1 MSHLSVTAISFF
13 IIVLC
18 VGNIIVLSMSTIK
31 ISVPGSSQISGPGS
45 SQISG
50 PGSSQISGPGSFQDL
65 EELVTNN
72 RNYELSTR
80 FNNYSHKQE
89 KEKYYQIKNW
99 MKKILRENE
108 HNIIVG
114 KHNYIQIQLL
124 RQNSEKKLKRRKTWE
139 DLAELK
145 ALDVLIKKSR
155 NAMAKWTR
163 V

>member
-1 MSHLSVTAISFF
+1 MIENNSSVGENMSHLSVTAISFF

-18 VGNIIVLSMSTIK
+18 VGNMIVLSMSTIK
-31 ISVPGSSQISGPGS
+31 ISGPGS
-45 SQISG
+45 SQTSG
-50 PGSSQISGPGSFQDL
+50 PASSQGL

-80 FNNYSHKQE
+80 FNNYSHKKE
-89 KEKYYQIKNW
+89 KEKYFQIKNW

-124 RQNSEKKLKRRKTWE
+124 RQNSEKKLKRRKTWV

>member
-1 MSHLSVTAISFF
+1 
-13 IIVLC
+13 
-18 VGNIIVLSMSTIK
+18 MSTIK
-31 ISVPGSSQISGPGS
+31 ISGPGS
-45 SQISG
+45 SQTSG
-50 PGSSQISGPGSFQDL
+50 PGSSQTSGPGSFQGF

-124 RQNSEKKLKRRKTWE
+124 RQNSEKKLKRRKTWV

-145 ALDVLIKKSR
+145 ALDVLIKKSK

>member
-1 MSHLSVTAISFF
+1 MSHLSVTAISVF

-18 VGNIIVLSMSTIK
+18 LGNMIVLSMSTIK
-31 ISVPGSSQISGPGS
+31 ISGPGSSQTSGPGS
-45 SQISG
+45 SQT
-50 PGSSQISGPGSFQDL
+50 SGPGSFQGF

-124 RQNSEKKLKRRKTWE
+124 RQNSEKKLKRRKTWV

-145 ALDVLIKKSR
+145 ALDVLIKKSK

>member
-18 VGNIIVLSMSTIK
+18 VGNMIVLSMRTIQ
-31 ISVPGSSQISGPGS
+31 ISGPASSQISGPGS

-50 PGSSQISGPGSFQDL
+50 PASFQGF

-99 MKKILRENE
+99 MKMILRENY
-108 HNIIVG
+108 HNIIIG

-124 RQNSEKKLKRRKTWE
+124 RPNSEKKLKRRKTWV